1 MSILLDALRKSEEQR
16 RLGKVPDIH
25 SPAASEQAGSG
36 PWRRWAVRGA
46 AVAIAVAVVW
56 IGWRQF
62 GTSETAPDA
71 TAEAAEA
78 ISVGA
83 DGAEGAEQ
91 PAQAPPRDRS
101 DAAAKTAQRAPE
113 QSPSRHE
120 VSEVPVA
127 AQENK
132 VAPRKARVNQ
142 SFTEFE
148 ASRQAVAEQAPVEP
162 PQEIQPAPRAA
173 EASVAPTR
181 DQPSASPAPRS
192 AEPRATEP
200 ISFWELPQKVRDSL
214 PDLRI
219 TVLVY
224 AERPEDRFV
233 LLAGNRMVE
242 KDALPDGV
250 VLDEIRRDGAVF
262 TYRNYRFLVKG

>member
-16 RLGKVPDIH
+16 RLGKVPDIN
-25 SPAASEQAGSG
+25 SPMASEQADSG
-36 PWRRWAVRGA
+36 PWRQWAVWGA
-46 AVAIAVAVVW
+46 AVAIAAAVVW
-56 IGWRQF
+56 IGWQQF
-62 GTSETAPDA
+62 GTSDTAPDA
-71 TAEAAEA
+71 TVEAAEA
-78 ISVGA
+78 IGAGA
-83 DGAEGAEQ
+83 DGAAGIDQ
-91 PAQAPPRDRS
+91 PAQAPPRDPS
-101 DAAAKTAQRAPE
+101 DSSAKTAQRAPAQLPSGE
-113 QSPSRHE
+113 Q

-127 AQENK
+127 AQEK
-132 VAPRKARVNQ
+132 TVEPRKARVNQ

-148 ASRQAVAEQAPVEP
+148 ASQQAVAEQAPVEP
-162 PQEIQPAPRAA
+162 PQEAQPALPAA
-173 EASVAPTR
+173 EASTEATR
-181 DQPSASPAPRS
+181 DQPSASAAPRS

-233 LLAGNRMVE
+233 LLAGKRMVE
-242 KDALPDGV
+242 KDPLADGV